1 MVTSNVIYDQEDL
14 EFLNTLKYVVEHHSE
29 LEFDYN
35 GKGYRIEFIDGKL
48 CAYLDEADT
57 PEHYF
62 VDLDDL
68 LEHYLLDG
76 VPFKDKIP
84 EIGAYGAL

>member
-1 MVTSNVIYDQEDL
+1 MTSNVTYDASDK
-14 EFLNTLKYVVEHHSE
+14 EFLDVLKYVVEHGMEMS
-29 LEFDYN
+29 FNYN
-35 GKGYRIEFIDGKL
+35 GEEYKIGYEHGKL
-48 CAYLDEADT
+48 CAYLNNANT

-84 EIGAYGAL
+84 EIQSYGV